1 MRENDEKELTRHDI
15 EQLLQV
21 FGQKF
26 AQRRYPVTVHMLL
39 IGGGYM
45 LTQHDIQRITRDVD
59 LYPLDRTWP
68 DTVPPFPGHVYE
80 IAQEI
85 AREQGLRHTWLQT
98 LPERHVK
105 VTGGVPRG
113 SLWRTFGIVE
123 IYAPPAD
130 YILFLKL
137 RINRPKDRADISY
150 LFDCLGIQ
158 TREQAQALI
167 DHYMPDQAN
176 QAYFD
181 ISTKLHRW
189 FPSSETNLD
198 C

>member
-15 EQLLQV
+15 EQLLQI
-21 FGQKF
+21 FGHKF

-85 AREQGLRHTWLQT
+85 AREQGLRYTWLQT

-105 VTGGVPRG
+105 VAGGVPHG

-123 IYAPPAD
+123 IYVPPAN

-137 RINRPKDRADISY
+137 RINREKDKADITY
-150 LFDCLGIQ
+150 LRDSLGIQ
-158 TREQAQALI
+158 TRAQAQALI
-167 DHYMPDQAN
+167 DYYMPDPSDQARYN
-176 QAYFD
+176 VSKNLE
-181 ISTKLHRW
+181 IW
-189 FPSSETNLD
+189 FPS
-198 C
+198 